1 MAWGD
6 RRGGTGVCGVGGVS
20 SASCAWG
27 QRCLRRP
34 RGWREPPGHHVP
46 PPGHHVPPA
55 APSTPKSP
63 AVTQHPN
70 IPPSTALGQ
79 GSRALPCCCAGEWEN
94 RSKSVDFGLP
104 QPRCAFRAPSP
115 SQGWGA
121 KIKKD
126 VQGMN
131 IYLWVAS
138 DRCWGEDSWI
148 LQFAGGNNWNRL
160 MRNIL
165 PNSCLPSATA
175 PACSGLWDPNT
186 QSSARLGVQEAAGA
200 QLWWFPHRMEPETRK
215 GMWPLGAGS

>member
-1 MAWGD
+1 MGGQAWGD
-6 RRGGTGVCGVGGVS
+6 RRVRRGRCELGKLRVG
-20 SASCAWG
+20 AA
-27 QRCLRRP
+27 LP
-34 RGWREPPGHHVP
+34 A
-46 PPGHHVPPA
+46 PPA
-55 APSTPKSP
+55 GLAGAPGPPCATPGPPCATRGTQHTQESSGHPTSLPAQRWGRGAVPFP
-63 AVTQHPN
+63 AVV
-70 IPPSTALGQ
+70 Q
-79 GSRALPCCCAGEWEN
+79 GNGKTGANPWIL
-94 RSKSVDFGLP
+94 GLP

-175 PACSGLWDPNT
+175 PARSGLWDPNT